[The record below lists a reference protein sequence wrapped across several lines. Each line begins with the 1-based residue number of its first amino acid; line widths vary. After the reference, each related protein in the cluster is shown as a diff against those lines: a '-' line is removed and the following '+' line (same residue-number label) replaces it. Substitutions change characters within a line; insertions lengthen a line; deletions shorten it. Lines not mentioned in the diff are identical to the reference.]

1 MNRVTLHLLY
11 NPKSGS
17 GRGAEVAEIA
27 SRLCR
32 ELGAE
37 LALHPVDKPPSI
49 GARAREA
56 VEGARR
62 DGGVAAAAGGDGT
75 IRALAHEARNTD
87 VKVAAI
93 PCGTFNLFAREHQIP
108 EDPEKALRL
117 ALTGTAKPVRLAE
130 VNGETF
136 ILNASFGLYA
146 KAIRERK
153 ARTKRF
159 GRRRIVAVL
168 STLKSLL
175 DGNRA
180 IDVELT
186 VDGDKERHR
195 THTIFVGNNEL
206 QLSELKLKA
215 AACFASD
222 RLAVFTLKET
232 SRLGIAKLLL
242 HGFTKTLESADAIES
257 TCAECLVVETR
268 KRSVELALDGE
279 MFRLDAP
286 LVIKSLPASLLLV
299 TPS

>member
-1 MNRVTLHLLY
+1 MTLHLLY

-27 SRLCR
+27 ARLCK
-32 ELGAE
+32 EQGAE
-37 LALHPVDKPPSI
+37 LVLHAVTDPHSI
-49 GARAREA
+49 GQKAREA
-56 VEGARR
+56 IEGARR

-75 IRALAHEARNTD
+75 IRAIAHEARNTE
-87 VKVAAI
+87 VRVAAI

-108 EDPEKALRL
+108 EDPEEALRL

-168 STLKSLL
+168 STFKSLL
-175 DGNRA
+175 EGNRP

-186 VDGDKERHR
+186 IDGKKERHR
-195 THTIFVGNNEL
+195 THTIFIGNNQL

-215 AACFASD
+215 ASCFDTD

-257 TCAECLVVETR
+257 TCAECLVVEPR
-268 KRSVELALDGE
+268 KRTVELALDGE
-279 MFRLDAP
+279 MFRFEAP
-286 LVIKSLPASLLLV
+286 LVIKSHPGSLLLV
-299 TPS
+299 TPL